1 MIPPLVI
8 HADLGVAWHDR
19 GSDHLYI
26 EPTEIPAVVA
36 ALQALGDAFDDAAD
50 VA

>member
-1 MIPPLVI
+1 MTPIVVFAESG
-8 HADLGVAWHDR
+8 HAWIER
-19 GSDHLYI
+19 GGDHLYI
-26 EPTEIPAVVA
+26 EPTEIPAIVA